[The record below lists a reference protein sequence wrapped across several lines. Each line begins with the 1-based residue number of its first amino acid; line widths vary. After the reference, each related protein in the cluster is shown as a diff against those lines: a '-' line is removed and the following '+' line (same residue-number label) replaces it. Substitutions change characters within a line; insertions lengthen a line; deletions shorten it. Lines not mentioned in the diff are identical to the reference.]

1 MRSQKA
7 KVLHLLGGRPLIAH
21 VCRTAAALLKEA
33 RPIYVIVGHQAEEVR
48 EAVRVELGD
57 EGARFVTQAEQRGTG
72 DAVMSART
80 ALEVENSTLLVLSGD
95 VPLVRAD
102 LLDEGAKVR
111 HSPAKLAR
119 VIVACYE
126 QACARPTL
134 TAAR

>member
-1 MRSQKA
+1 MTD
-7 KVLHLLGGRPLIAH
+7 HLLEREIGA
-21 VCRTAAALLKEA
+21 EA
-33 RPIYVIVGHQAEEVR
+33 EV
-48 EAVRVELGD
+48 
-57 EGARFVTQAEQRGTG
+57 
-72 DAVMSART
+72 
-80 ALEVENSTLLVLSGD
+80 
-95 VPLVRAD
+95 VRAD